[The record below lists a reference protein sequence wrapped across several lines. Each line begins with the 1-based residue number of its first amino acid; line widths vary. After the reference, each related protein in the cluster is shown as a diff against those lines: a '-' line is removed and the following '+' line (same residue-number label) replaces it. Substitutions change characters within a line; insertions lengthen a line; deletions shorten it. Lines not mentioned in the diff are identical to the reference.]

1 MEGDAYA
8 RLIFGQYARHV
19 PGWLYVQEGPD
30 ERTVSFVG
38 SSRVSD
44 GPHPLRYGSRRTH
57 QLAIGEVIVRPHL
70 VVASDIARGA
80 GLAGLVTG
88 EFHDPMIRSGEV
100 LVDIDGTRAE
110 RYRRTS

>member
-1 MEGDAYA
+1 MDGDAYT
-8 RLIFGQYARHV
+8 RLIFGQHARHV
-19 PGWLYVQEGPD
+19 PGWLYVQDAGD
-30 ERTVSFVG
+30 GTVSFVG
-38 SSRVSD
+38 SSRVTD

-57 QLAIGEVIVRPHL
+57 QLVIGEVIVRPHL
-70 VVASDIARGA
+70 VVASDVARGA